1 MSGAIQLKDAA
12 YFADLSDQ
20 AGLKAAL
27 SVVESCN
34 HVVVISDNSTFLD
47 GCLVT
52 GPVMFADI
60 GLDGDLL
67 DSHSVYTSLRDRL
80 GSDPSKTTL
89 IVDMTWCIDSL
100 DAENALENWS
110 VAVEQLCEMHACSV
124 ISVYNYN
131 LLLETQMQVALRRH
145 RQFLAPSGVYENP
158 FWLPSRLRLSGAAD
172 EQLAFLLGR
181 VVPDHAGLQI
191 LDPDDRGYA
200 RGASPMWLDN
210 SQHLELS
217 DRTSERWQIRC
228 LGRLR
233 VYQSGQLV
241 EWTTPGGA
249 PHKTR
254 ALFCYLLQSGEKGVQ
269 ADRISELMW
278 PDQADETRKRARL
291 HHAIAMLRK
300 AFGTKTA
307 VLREGEYY
315 RLNAPIG
322 SWTDIAAFE
331 QGCRRGLAL
340 AKQDDPIGA
349 LRIYRAAE
357 RQYQGDLFEDLPIEY
372 THNDLEDWCRPRR
385 RWLRQMSLK
394 LLRDMST
401 VMRSQGLADEAL
413 EKCHKALSIDMAN
426 EATNI
431 ETMRVLH
438 LQGRFEAID
447 RQYEQ
452 FLVAS
457 DQRGSDV
464 ANTRLHK
471 LYRRLAS

>member
-1 MSGAIQLKDAA
+1 MSADKNLRDAA
-12 YFADLSDQ
+12 FFADLSDSKGI
-20 AGLKAAL
+20 ATALSSLDGESVVLKVSDSPAFLDALYPEAPISFSQAAL
-27 SVVESCN
+27 
-34 HVVVISDNSTFLD
+34 NS
-47 GCLVT
+47 
-52 GPVMFADI
+52 
-60 GLDGDLL
+60 DLL
-67 DSHSVYTSLRDRL
+67 DSQSIVDALGVLLGGHSGNAV
-80 GSDPSKTTL
+80 L
-89 IVDMTWCIDSL
+89 IVDMAWCFNAL
-100 DAENALENWS
+100 DAENALETWGG
-110 VAVEQLCEMHACSV
+110 VVEQLVESGSCSV
-124 ISVYNYN
+124 ISVYNHTH
-131 LLLETQMQVALRRH
+131 LLETQMQVALRGH

-158 FWLPSRLRLSGAAD
+158 FWLPTRLRLSAGAD

-200 RGASPMWLDN
+200 RGSSPMWLDN
-210 SQHLELS
+210 SHKIDLA
-217 DRTSERWQIRC
+217 DRTADRWQIRC

-233 VYQSGQLV
+233 VYQSGRLV

-249 PHKTR
+249 AHKTR
-254 ALFCYLLQSGEKGVQ
+254 ALFCYLLLSGESGAQ
-269 ADRISELMW
+269 ADRIGELIW

-300 AFGTKTA
+300 ALGDKSS

-315 RLNAPIG
+315 RLNAPQG
-322 SWTDIAAFE
+322 SWTDISAFE

-340 AKQDDPIGA
+340 AKQDDPTGA

-385 RWLRQMSLK
+385 RWLCQMALK

-401 VMRSQGLADEAL
+401 VLRSEGLADEAL

-426 EATNI
+426 ESTNM

-452 FLVAS
+452 FLAAS
-457 DQRGSDV
+457 DQRQADLQ
-464 ANTRLHK
+464 NTAFYK
-471 LYRRLAS
+471 LYKRLAS